1 MRMKKSLSDVYI
13 RQNNQEWIDA
23 RNQGKLVRREE
34 TDAIKT
40 FTEYCVLAGSK
51 NANRYYISLAKM
63 EYKALFLLEQRF
75 EKIKDLLTGQQ
86 FMVLMTAD
94 QVVTKSLIDGMN
106 SKMEYHEIFK
116 MAKERVEIFASV
128 LPKTPVVMLDEIK
141 RLKEA

>member
-1 MRMKKSLSDVYI
+1 
-13 RQNNQEWIDA
+13 
-23 RNQGKLVRREE
+23 
-34 TDAIKT
+34 
-40 FTEYCVLAGSK
+40 
-51 NANRYYISLAKM
+51 
-63 EYKALFLLEQRF
+63 
-75 EKIKDLLTGQQ
+75 
-86 FMVLMTAD
+86 MVLMTAD